1 MEEEQ
6 IQTGENDNKA
16 DINAL
21 EVLLFAAGDGLLK
34 ESLQQLLHCEAA
46 ELTNLV
52 MKLNEKYHTEGSLLE
67 VRKVDNN
74 YVLTVQAQAK
84 PLLHRLFDNG
94 GKIRLSNQAYEV
106 LAAISYNQPCTR
118 AQVELVRGVNSDSVI
133 NNLADLG
140 LIEKSGVLEMPG
152 HPALYVVTAKFLR
165 LFGLSSTK
173 DLPVQP
179 LLMYESLQ
187 QLNDQVSA
195 AGIEN

>member
-84 PLLHRLFDNG
+84 PLLRRLFDNG
-94 GKIRLSNQAYEV
+94 GKIRLSNQAYDC
-106 LAAISYNQPCTR
+106 LLYTSPSPRDRQ
-118 AQVELVRGVNSDSVI
+118 
-133 NNLADLG
+133 
-140 LIEKSGVLEMPG
+140 KSRMP
-152 HPALYVVTAKFLR
+152 
-165 LFGLSSTK
+165 SS
-173 DLPVQP
+173 
-179 LLMYESLQ
+179 
-187 QLNDQVSA
+187 A
-195 AGIEN
+195 